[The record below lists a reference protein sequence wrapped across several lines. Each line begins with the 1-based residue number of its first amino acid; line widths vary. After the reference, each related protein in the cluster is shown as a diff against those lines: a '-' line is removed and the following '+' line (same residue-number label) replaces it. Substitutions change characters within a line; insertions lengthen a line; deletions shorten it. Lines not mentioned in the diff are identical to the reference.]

1 MVFSNQAAGL
11 DHAVFA
17 GRTRTR
23 MGSVH
28 ACNLRKARKKW
39 PCLHQYAVANQPDG
53 QPFDGKR
60 VARVHHDGGV
70 IGIFGVQFYVRS

>member
-17 GRTRTR
+17 GRTR

-28 ACNLRKARKKW
+28 ACNLRKAREKW

-53 QPFDGKR
+53 QAFDGKR
-60 VARVHHDGGV
+60 VAREDHDGGV
-70 IGIFGVQFYVRS
+70 VGVFGVQFDV